1 MSKLRT
7 FGQARPVPR
16 RPPVGTILAEVPWDG
31 TRSRPKAISAY
42 PARKKAVPLQNDC
55 WPKGD
60 PRPLTQWPCASALGV
75 APTWIRFAP
84 LNPKSMVTIAFLG
97 SFGTT
102 GTTAGVVPCV
112 MTRGL

>member
-1 MSKLRT
+1 MAL
-7 FGQARPVPR
+7 
-16 RPPVGTILAEVPWDG
+16 
-31 TRSRPKAISAY
+31 
-42 PARKKAVPLQNDC
+42 
-55 WPKGD
+55 
-60 PRPLTQWPCASALGV
+60 ASALGV

-102 GTTAGVVPCV
+102 GATAGVVPWV